1 MVTGEQASEF
11 ANLWISAWN
20 AHDLEAI
27 MSHYADRVELTSPV
41 AARLLGIAT
50 GKVIGKASVRTYFNR
65 GLEAYPQLRFQ
76 LKEVLWGINSVVL
89 YYTNHAG
96 THTAEFM
103 EFSEDGKVIR
113 VVANYSI
120 PRAS

>member
-1 MVTGEQASEF
+1 MTGEQARNF
-11 ANLWISAWN
+11 AGLWISAWN
-20 AHDLEAI
+20 AHDLDAI
-27 MSHYADRVELTSPV
+27 MSHYHDGVELTSPV

-50 GKVIGKASVRTYFNR
+50 GKVVGKASLRAYFNR
-65 GLEAYPQLRFQ
+65 GLDAYPRLRFQ
-76 LKEVLWGINSVVL
+76 LEEVLCGINSVVI

-96 THTAEFM
+96 TRSAEFM